1 MRMIMIFNRFF
12 GDGIYEEA
20 NTKNTTIKIEAREC
34 KNRK

>member
-1 MRMIMIFNRFF
+1 MRMITIFNRFF
-12 GDGIYEEA
+12 GDGTYKEA